1 MVPLDPSHAKTKYE
15 EIGHFHNQPVC
26 CFRLRDELVE
36 SQAEFL
42 GSDIAKIMPED
53 ESVAGTR
60 PWLQRSGKSDAGGWG
75 RGLKNGFL
83 VADEILDAESG
94 LSFLTK

>member
-1 MVPLDPSHAKTKYE
+1 MFLKENRKNREVWGFVGFNCPPGSAPCPKKE
-15 EIGHFHNQPVC
+15 EIGHFHNQPVF

-60 PWLQRSGKSDAGGWG
+60 PWLQRSGKSDAGG
-75 RGLKNGFL
+75 
-83 VADEILDAESG
+83 
-94 LSFLTK
+94 